1 MFFSKLKP
9 FHIAPSLSFSSA
21 KLHCSIPMTIQN
33 PPMSSPS
40 HVQGYSSAI
49 PPSKTHLYASF
60 FCTLVHL
67 YLTCGRFSNASG
79 AFRSMRNH
87 GLVPDLPLWNQLLYQ
102 FNSSGWVSQVSLLYS
117 EMLSCGVMPN
127 VFTCNILIHSF
138 CKVGNLSFALDFL
151 RTGEIDTVSYNTVI
165 WGFCKKGLAYQ
176 AFGFL
181 TQMVKRDIPIDSYT
195 CNTLVKGFCQIG
207 LVEYAARVMDNLVDG
222 GIPQDVVG
230 FNTLI
235 AGHCKAG
242 QVSQALELMDRMGGE
257 SLSPDIITYNTLIH
271 GFCSTGDFA
280 RAKSL
285 IDMMLRSQTNEECP
299 HDERDDGQN
308 QTEDKN
314 LKPNLITHTTLI
326 SSYSKRQGLEEA
338 LSLFEEMVMNAIY
351 PDVVAY
357 SSIINGICKYG
368 RLSEAKVL
376 LREMEEMGVDP
387 NHISYTTLVD
397 FLFKAGSSMEA
408 LALQSQMVVRGLLFD
423 W

>member
-21 KLHCSIPMTIQN
+21 KLHRSIPMTIQN

-40 HVQGYSSAI
+40 HVQSYSSAI

-102 FNSSGWVSQVSLLYS
+102 FNSS
-117 EMLSCGVMPN
+117 
-127 VFTCNILIHSF
+127 
-138 CKVGNLSFALDFL
+138 
-151 RTGEIDTVSYNTVI
+151 
-165 WGFCKKGLAYQ
+165 GLAYQ

-280 RAKSL
+280 RAKSR

-299 HDERDDGQN
+299 HDERDDG
-308 QTEDKN
+308 
-314 LKPNLITHTTLI
+314 
-326 SSYSKRQGLEEA
+326 
-338 LSLFEEMVMNAIY
+338 
-351 PDVVAY
+351 
-357 SSIINGICKYG
+357 
-368 RLSEAKVL
+368 
-376 LREMEEMGVDP
+376 
-387 NHISYTTLVD
+387 
-397 FLFKAGSSMEA
+397 
-408 LALQSQMVVRGLLFD
+408 
-423 W
+423 